1 MIRNRYAIAVPLV
14 VLLSVMVMMFGCS
27 PSDQLGGAE
36 LNNALPDTR
45 ITGTPPVLRETDFI
59 VSFSWTGLD
68 PDGEIVGYH
77 WKIANNGIDGL
88 GVLDTLTL
96 DPATGDTLN
105 PWFYTEATDTTFI
118 VPASELGF
126 EGDSWLPENEQR
138 FYEHHSLFI
147 RAEDNDGGLDPTPAH
162 ITFTATTLAP
172 SITLT
177 SPDTWNGQDYA
188 VFSPPTVSLQW
199 AGVDPD
205 FELGVP
211 IKVRYLNKRAIDSS
225 GNYITGSYNFYEHVD
240 FLVDFNDSLWSDW
253 VRYGD
258 DPEDRVYTISDIQM
272 TDDDEERIY
281 YLFALQAQ
289 DTAGAVSQ
297 DRIYNKTVYNFKVSD
312 NQSPTLSVRERYLGL
327 RNYASTNGVARFDIA
342 KNQPLEFSWYA
353 TAADYG
359 GEVIAYRYGWDVE
372 DPNNEDDPGW
382 SVSWGNTPL
391 HKKAPIR
398 SFSNST
404 HSFIIQAIDN
414 SGLLT
419 RATYYVAVVPVPDPE
434 AQYPLLLIDDVLDHM
449 SGAWPNPDDVSQY
462 KDSWRDEFWD
472 EVLAGQGGISGYDPA
487 THSIDLE
494 SNSLFGYRDAVNY
507 RVLLWTTASGSPGVT
522 NMFAGT
528 AKYVWLAA
536 YQQSVGNL
544 FMAGAKSMYNFS
556 KDPLDSRSWAMPII
570 YDTSDETVECNPQRY
585 IGYGDRE
592 DDNTGEIIRIG
603 TEIYPYRT
611 NGLSVVDMLMPPF
624 IYECNSSLD
633 RKNKC
638 VGTRAITIDSDFK
651 DNHVDFGAFPD
662 TIEVSYD
669 IIWWDDPDGEE
680 IASVD
685 SPYLLGAGDEF
696 YDYNVTSRP
705 TPWSPQLMP
714 DGRLAVEPMWR
725 VITRYDWIM
734 DKQIESG
741 NSAYPTFDPS
751 DICGDPN
758 NPSNAVFEFGTA
770 YAGGAHE
777 YTKLNQ
783 VPLGVFIWQTTESK
797 PGGKPDVLWGFD
809 PYQFDRGPI
818 TQAIRWVLKDHF
830 ELDSN

>member
-1 MIRNRYAIAVPLV
+1 MLIRNRYAVAVPLI
-14 VLLSVMVMMFGCS
+14 VLLSVMAMIYGCS

-118 VPASELGF
+118 VLARELGF

-162 ITFTATTLAP
+162 VTFTATTLAP

-177 SPDTWNGQDYA
+177 SPSTWAGQEYS
-188 VFSPPTVSLQW
+188 VSSPTTVSLQW
-199 AGVDPD
+199 TGVDPD

-211 IKVRYLNKRAIDSS
+211 IRVRYLNKRAIDPD
-225 GNYITGSYNFYEHVD
+225 GNYVTTSYGFYQNVD

-258 DPEDRVYTISDIQM
+258 DPEDRIYTKSDIQI
-272 TDDDEERIY
+272 TDDEGERIS

-297 DRIYNKTVYNFKVSD
+297 DRIYNRTVYNFKVSEG
-312 NQSPTLSVRERYLGL
+312 QSPSLNVRERYLGD
-327 RNYASTNGVARFDIA
+327 RDYSGVNGVARFDIA

-353 TAADYG
+353 SAEHYG

-372 DPNNEDDPGW
+372 DPNNEEDQNW
-382 SVSWGNTPL
+382 AVSWGNTPL
-391 HKKAPIR
+391 HKRAPIN

-404 HSFIIQAIDN
+404 HSLIVQAIDN
-414 SGLLT
+414 SGLIT
-419 RATYYVAVVPVPDPE
+419 RATYYVAVVPVPDPD
-434 AQYPLLLIDDVLDHM
+434 AQFPLLLIDDVVDHNTN
-449 SGAWPNPDDVSQY
+449 AWPTPGGASQY
-462 KDSWRDEFWD
+462 EDIRRDEFWD
-472 EVLAGQGGISGYDPA
+472 EVLAGQGGVSGYEPA
-487 THSIDLE
+487 IHSIDVE

-507 RVLLWTTASGSPGVT
+507 RVLLWTTCYGSRYVT
-522 NMFAGT
+522 DMFAGT
-528 AKYVWLAA
+528 SQYVWLAA

-544 FMAGAKSMYNFS
+544 FMAGASSMYNFS
-556 KDPLDSRSWAMPII
+556 KEPGDTRSWAMPII
-570 YDTSDETVECNPQRY
+570 YDTSDETVTCENVRL
-585 IGYGDRE
+585 IGYGTRE
-592 DDNTGEIIRIG
+592 DEDTGEFIRIG
-603 TEIYPYRT
+603 SELYPFRT
-611 NGLSVVDMLMPPF
+611 NGMSVIDLLSPSF
-624 IYECNSSLD
+624 IYECYYSGD
-633 RKNKC
+633 RKSSC
-638 VGTRAITIDSDFK
+638 VGTRAITIDQDFK
-651 DNHVDFGAFPD
+651 DNYVDFGAFPD
-662 TIEVSYD
+662 TIEVSHD
-669 IIWWDDPDGEE
+669 IIWWDFDPDHNYGEE
-680 IASVD
+680 IPSVNK
-685 SPYLLGAGDEF
+685 PYLLGASDEF
-696 YDYNVTSRP
+696 YDINVTTRP

-725 VITRYDWIM
+725 LYTRYDWVM
-734 DKQIESG
+734 NQHIESG
-741 NSAYPTFDPS
+741 NFAYPTFAPS
-751 DICGDPN
+751 DTCG
-758 NPSNAVFEFGTA
+758 SLAFEFGTA

-777 YTKLNQ
+777 YTTLNQ

-809 PYQFDRGPI
+809 PYAFDRDPI
-818 TQAIRWVLKDHF
+818 KQAIRWVLLDHF